1 METFFGGKNM
11 LLSSVVKDLNFK
23 KIKGGLNKTIRSV
36 TYDSR
41 KVVKESLF
49 VAIQGFI
56 SDGHDYVNQAIK
68 NGANTIVVE
77 KDLSIEDLDITVLKV
92 TDSRD
97 ALAKISA
104 NFYQNPTEKMNLVG
118 ITGTNGK
125 TSISYFLKSI
135 FEQNN
140 KMTGVIGTNGTVFN
154 NQSFKNDNT
163 TPESSNLQEIFSEML
178 KFKVDTGIMEVRSE
192 EHTSE
197 LQSRGHLVCRLL
209 LEKKKE

>member
-125 TSISYFLKSI
+125 TSISYLDRKSTRL
-135 FEQNN
+135 N
-140 KMTGVIGTNGTVFN
+140 
-154 NQSFKNDNT
+154 
-163 TPESSNLQEIFSEML
+163 SSHVAISYADFCL
-178 KFKVDTGIMEVRSE
+178 
-192 EHTSE
+192 
-197 LQSRGHLVCRLL
+197 
-209 LEKKKE
+209 KKKNINVW